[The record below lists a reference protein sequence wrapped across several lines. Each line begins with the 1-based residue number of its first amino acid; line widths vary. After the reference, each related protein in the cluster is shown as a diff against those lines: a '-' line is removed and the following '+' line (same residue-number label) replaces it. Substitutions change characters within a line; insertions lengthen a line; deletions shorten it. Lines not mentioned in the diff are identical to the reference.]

1 MQMGYS
7 QEQSVYDSYV
17 GTWKWTDEK
26 TDSEFVIILKKGH
39 ADLTLFNR
47 GIKECIIGV
56 YRYKKNGVIVADNT
70 NEISDIKEYLK
81 YPIVIKMN
89 MQSIMK
95 LHIIDYLLK
104 NKSGEY
110 KYMTGSSNVILA
122 EGSDGTLEM
131 KLAIVDDGYYT
142 YTDDMRVFPK
152 GTSLPTNIV
161 LTKVE

>member
-7 QEQSVYDSYV
+7 QEQSVYDNYV
-17 GTWKWTDEK
+17 GTWKWVDEK
-26 TDSEFVIILKKGH
+26 TDSEFVIILKKGL

-81 YPIVIKMN
+81 YPIVIKKN
-89 MQSIMK
+89 IQSIMK
-95 LHIIDYLLK
+95 LNIIDYLLK
-104 NKSGEY
+104 NKLGEN
-110 KYMTGSSNVILA
+110 KYMTGSSNVKLT
-122 EGSDGTLEM
+122 ERSDG
-131 KLAIVDDGYYT
+131 KLQMQLIIVDDGYYT
-142 YTDDMRVFPK
+142 YTDDMRLFPK